1 MSTALAFDYF
11 DQSDVEV
18 AVIETGLGGR
28 LDATNLIIPIVSV
41 ITNIDSTTWPC
52 WATRFPKSQPR
63 KRESSKSIPVVI
75 GEKSDEYNHV
85 FDQAAT
91 AMMSKIVYA
100 ENDFAC
106 INHSTEGISRN
117 SASSATATT
126 KFSTWNWTL
135 RAITR
140 YTTY

>member
-1 MSTALAFDYF
+1 M
-11 DQSDVEV
+11 
-18 AVIETGLGGR
+18 
-28 LDATNLIIPIVSV
+28 
-41 ITNIDSTTWPC
+41 
-52 WATRFPKSQPR
+52 
-63 KRESSKSIPVVI
+63 I

-106 INHSTEGISRN
+106 INHSTEGDFQ
-117 SASSATATT
+117 
-126 KFSTWNWTL
+126 KFSIQRHRDNKVSTWNWTL